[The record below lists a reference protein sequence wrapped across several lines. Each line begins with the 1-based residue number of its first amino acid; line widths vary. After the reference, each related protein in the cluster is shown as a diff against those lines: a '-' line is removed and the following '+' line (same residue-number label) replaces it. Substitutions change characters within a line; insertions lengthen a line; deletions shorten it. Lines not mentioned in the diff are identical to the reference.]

1 MSHFAQN
8 DTDQT
13 SPNKPASSE
22 AGVEPSEQAEP
33 ASGRKMLFWEHLEEL
48 RRVLLW
54 ILLSLGAGCALVALF
69 LREIAFALNWPLSV
83 AVGEGAGKLQGLVT
97 TSPMGVF
104 SVVFQVCFLGGFA
117 LALPFIL
124 YFVARFIAP
133 GLNRRE
139 VAVLRPGCVAA
150 FGLFWAGS
158 SFSYFILVPASL
170 RAAMFFNQLLGF
182 ELIWSADRYYGLL
195 VWMVLGV
202 GFSFEFPLILLLL
215 VYTGILNTA
224 KLRAYRPHSIVAF
237 LVLAA
242 LITPSTD
249 PFTFLFLAIPMTL
262 LYEVSIWLSSRL
274 EQRRE
279 RDA

>member
-1 MSHFAQN
+1 
-8 DTDQT
+8 
-13 SPNKPASSE
+13 
-22 AGVEPSEQAEP
+22 
-33 ASGRKMLFWEHLEEL
+33 MLFWEHLEEL